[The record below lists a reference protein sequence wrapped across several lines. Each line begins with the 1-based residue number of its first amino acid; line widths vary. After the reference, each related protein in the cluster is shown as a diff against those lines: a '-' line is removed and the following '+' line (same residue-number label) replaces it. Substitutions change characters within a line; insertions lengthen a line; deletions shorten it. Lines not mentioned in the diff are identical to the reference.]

1 MDFKFEQHV
10 KVKVTNDLSKTILD
24 ILNLKKYK
32 KPFIVVEKF
41 LLDMPVVKEF
51 FNTLRENSIEFI
63 TYDEVLPN
71 PTVRMVDEGVTKFK
85 ENHCDSVIAIGGGS
99 IIDTARGINVVRTLG
114 GSSIKEYV
122 NERELSKPCEGLI
135 SVPSTSGTGSEL
147 SNTFV
152 ITDEDKKEKLAVISD
167 NAVSEF
173 AVLYPKLTLTV
184 PTQSTIATGLD
195 AFTHAL
201 EGYTSTLS
209 SPITD
214 AICEKIMYLIVKYL
228 PKVVKNGN
236 DMEARERMMVAAAM
250 GGWTMNSAGTHIGH
264 SQAHI
269 LGAKYNIT
277 HGAACAYAAPGT
289 IQYTANVE
297 PKKIKEVGYILG
309 AEFPEDVTDFEIG
322 SIVSEKFRNFRDE
335 TLGLKPFSSYGISR
349 EEILSNIEEVKKEQF
364 AINAPIKLDTKTMKD
379 ILEVFG

>member
-364 AINAPIKLDTKTMKD
+364 AINAPIKLDTKTMND

>member
-236 DMEARERMMVAAAM
+236 DIEARERMMVAAAM

>member
-122 NERELSKPCEGLI
+122 NEREVSKPCEGLI

-236 DMEARERMMVAAAM
+236 DIEARERMMVAAAM

>member
-236 DMEARERMMVAAAM
+236 DIEARERMMVAAAM

-364 AINAPIKLDTKTMKD
+364 AINAPIKLDTKTMND